1 VRRNLVCGEFAHR
14 LAELLLLFGELEIQA
29 LPPAIGVST
38 WLMDI

>member
-1 VRRNLVCGEFAHR
+1 

-38 WLMDI
+38 WLIDILEMLIATEW